1 MWSQLTY
8 KWVEPFIARAKKGFV
23 FPDQMGLLSEKDSS
37 QSLKKSFDSW
47 LTYFKEKKYA
57 RPFKYAYMTTLKN
70 GMITNFCISTI

>member
-1 MWSQLTY
+1 
-8 KWVEPFIARAKKGFV
+8 
-23 FPDQMGLLSEKDSS
+23 MGLLSEKDSS

-57 RPFKYAYMTTLKN
+57 RPFKYAYMATLKN